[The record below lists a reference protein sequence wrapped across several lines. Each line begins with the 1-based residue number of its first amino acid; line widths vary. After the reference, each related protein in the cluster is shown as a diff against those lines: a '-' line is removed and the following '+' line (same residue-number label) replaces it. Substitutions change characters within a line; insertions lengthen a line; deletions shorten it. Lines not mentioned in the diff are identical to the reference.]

1 MEIKFE
7 DETYTISQHMW
18 DAMCAQA
25 TERGMTI
32 DEYLAE
38 AFTLLREQ
46 KLTRKSNLEQD
57 IINRSQT
64 D

>member
-1 MEIKFE
+1 
-7 DETYTISQHMW
+7 MW

-25 TERGMTI
+25 TERKMTI

-38 AFTLLREQ
+38 AFTLLRKQ
-46 KLTRKSNLEQD
+46 KLTKKLSLEQD
-57 IINRSQT
+57 TINRSQT

>member
-1 MEIKFE
+1 MEIKYE

-25 TERGMTI
+25 AERGMTI

-46 KLTRKSNLEQD
+46 KLTKKSNLEQD
-57 IINRSQT
+57 IIDRSQK

>member
-1 MEIKFE
+1 MEIKF
-7 DETYTISQHMW
+7 DGTTYTISQHMW

-25 TERGMTI
+25 TERKMTI

-38 AFTLLREQ
+38 AFTLLRKQ
-46 KLTRKSNLEQD
+46 KLTKKLSLEQD
-57 IINRSQT
+57 TINRSQT

>member
-1 MEIKFE
+1 LEIKF
-7 DETYTISQHMW
+7 DGTTYAISQHMW

-38 AFTLLREQ
+38 AFTLLRKQ
-46 KLTRKSNLEQD
+46 KLTKRLSLEQD
-57 IINRSQT
+57 ITDHSQKG
-64 D
+64 